1 MNDFFAPSPLVPI
14 NRFPHPPTPR
24 GFSERPGFRNY
35 SLDKPL
41 LGDLLLSRGLIARH
55 ELSEALN
62 NQRRWK
68 VPLGAALLGA
78 GALSEKDLY
87 ATLSIQSGIPF
98 VDLSS
103 TPCDLSQ
110 LKRDDVDFYLQ
121 HQFVPWRTLQGQEIW
136 VAADVAAARKVLRET
151 RHSAMMIY
159 QTAPQWIGQTLRSR
173 FEEHFTARA
182 CLQFDRNSP
191 SLSARTLFP
200 FLVRLKMILFVLG
213 MGALAFLFPSK
224 LEALALG
231 VIGLIYSGLAGLRI
245 FSIVAGLRRTPKQAT
260 MASQPPL
267 SEAELPSFT
276 VMLPLLREGGV
287 LPDLVDALKRLDYP
301 AAKLDIKFLIER
313 TDTETR
319 KVADQLVL
327 PPHFEVVLVPASLP
341 LTKPKACNYALPF
354 ARGEYLVIYDAEDLP
369 EAGQLREAAEAFHRT
384 DENIACFQ
392 APLNFYNWR
401 ENWLTRQFT
410 LEYTSLFDLLLP
422 ALHRLR
428 LPLPLGGT
436 STHFRTKV
444 LRKVGAWDPFNVTED
459 ADLGYRL
466 AAAGYQTG
474 VLGSTTNEEANC
486 ETGNWVRQRS
496 RWLKGWMQTYIVH
509 MRNPRRL
516 WRQLG
521 PAGFCSFQLVIG
533 GFVLCALLHPWV
545 YVLLIGQ
552 FVLSDA
558 PLGLPHL
565 SIHVLVFVAGYAST
579 ILAAMAGA
587 ANRGYFRLL
596 FSALGMPAYWL
607 LISCGAYMGLFQLFT
622 KPHYWEKTQHALS
635 RMSPARRM
643 HIQRNT
649 RSPEATPIPLE
660 S

>member
-1 MNDFFAPSPLVPI
+1 MIDFSASRPLVPTPRI
-14 NRFPHPPTPR
+14 SRPTPPI
-24 GFSERPGFRNY
+24 GFSERPASKNY
-35 SLDKPL
+35 SFDKPL
-41 LGDLLLSRGLIARH
+41 LGNLLLSRGVVTRY
-55 ELSEALN
+55 ELGEALK
-62 NQRRWK
+62 NQTKWHVR
-68 VPLGAALLGA
+68 LGAALLAA

-87 ATLSIQSGIPF
+87 STLSVQSGIPF

-103 TPCDLSQ
+103 TPCDLSG
-110 LKRDDVDFYLQ
+110 LKREDVDFYLKYQ
-121 HQFVPWRTLQGQEIW
+121 CLPWRTLSNQEIW
-136 VAADVAAARKVLRET
+136 VAADVSIARAALKNT
-151 RHSAMMIY
+151 QHSAIMIY
-159 QTAPQWIGQTLRSR
+159 QTAPKWIGQTVRAR

-182 CLQFDRNSP
+182 CFQFDRNTP
-191 SLSARTLFP
+191 TLSARTLFP
-200 FLVRLKMILFVLG
+200 FSTRVKMLSSLMVFVIL
-213 MGALAFLFPSK
+213 ASLFPTK
-224 LEALALG
+224 LEVIGLAL
-231 VIGLIYSGLAGLRI
+231 IGLIYSGLAGLRI
-245 FSIVAGLRRTPKQAT
+245 FSIAAGLHRAPGRSNAT
-260 MASQPPL
+260 VRPAL
-267 SEAELPSFT
+267 TDAELPSFT

-287 LPDLVDALKRLDYP
+287 LPDLVSALKDLDYP

-319 KVADQLVL
+319 TVADRLL
-327 PPHFEVVLVPASLP
+327 MPSHFEVVLVPESLP

-354 ARGEYLVIYDAEDLP
+354 ARGDYLVIYDAEDLP
-369 EAGQLREAAEAFHRT
+369 EAGQLREAADAFHRA
-384 DENIACFQ
+384 DETVACFQ

-444 LRKVGAWDPFNVTED
+444 LREVGAWDPFNVTED

-474 VLGSTTNEEANC
+474 VLRGTTNEEANC
-486 ETGNWVRQRS
+486 ELGNWIRQRS

-545 YVLLIGQ
+545 YVLLVGQ
-552 FVLSDA
+552 LLLGDA
-558 PLGLPHL
+558 PVAVPHL

-596 FSALGMPAYWL
+596 FSALGMPFYWL

-635 RMSPARRM
+635 RMSSARQRHIRQHRTDPNRTALPAK
-643 HIQRNT
+643 T
-649 RSPEATPIPLE
+649 
-660 S
+660 

>member
-1 MNDFFAPSPLVPI
+1 MTDFSTSYPLVPTKHFS
-14 NRFPHPPTPR
+14 RPPPSI
-24 GFSERPGFRNY
+24 GFFERANFKRY
-35 SLDKPL
+35 SFDKPL
-41 LGDLLLSRGLIARH
+41 LGNLLLSRGVITQY
-55 ELSEALN
+55 ELGNALKI
-62 NQRRWK
+62 QTKWRVK
-68 VPLGAALLGA
+68 LGSALLA
-78 GALSEKDLY
+78 ANALSEEDLY
-87 ATLSIQSGIPF
+87 ATLSVQSGIPF

-110 LKRDDVDFYLQ
+110 FKRDEVDFYLKYQ
-121 HQFVPWRTLQGQEIW
+121 CVPWRTPRNQEIW
-136 VAADVAAARKVLRET
+136 VAGDVLVARDALNKT
-151 RHSAMMIY
+151 RHSAIMIY
-159 QTAPQWIGQTLRSR
+159 QTAPKWIGQTVRAR
-173 FEEHFTARA
+173 FEEHLTARA
-182 CLQFDRNSP
+182 CLQFNRTSP
-191 SLSARTLFP
+191 ELSARTLFP
-200 FLVRLKMILFVLG
+200 FSMRLKILCFVLALG
-213 MGALAFLFPSK
+213 LLAFLFPTK
-224 LEALALG
+224 LAALG
-231 VIGLIYSGLAGLRI
+231 LVLIGLIYSGLAGLRV
-245 FSIVAGLRRTPKQAT
+245 FSIAAGLHRVPDRTSAPSAI
-260 MASQPPL
+260 AL
-267 SEAELPSFT
+267 SESALPSFT

-287 LPDLVDALKRLDYP
+287 LPDLVSALKDLDYP

-319 KVADQLVL
+319 AVADRLHL
-327 PPHFEVVLVPASLP
+327 PSHFEVILVPASLP

-369 EAGQLREAAEAFHRT
+369 EAGQLREAADAFHQGDDT
-384 DENIACFQ
+384 VACYQ
-392 APLNFYNWR
+392 APLNFYNWE

-410 LEYTSLFDLLLP
+410 LEYTALFDLLLP

-444 LRKVGAWDPFNVTED
+444 LREVGAWDPFNVTED

-474 VLGSTTNEEANC
+474 VLRGTTNEEANC
-486 ETGNWVRQRS
+486 KLGNWLRQRS

-509 MRNPRRL
+509 MRNPHRL

-545 YVLLIGQ
+545 YVLLVGQ
-552 FVLSDA
+552 ILLGDTQI
-558 PLGLPHL
+558 GLPNL
-565 SIHVLVFVAGYAST
+565 SIHFLVFVAGYAST

-635 RMSPARRM
+635 RMSPARRL
-643 HIQRNT
+643 HRHQH
-649 RSPEATPIPLE
+649 ATPPPMLPAP
-660 S
+660 SKV